1 MLVLTCSTEIDFTIM
16 FLIFTVNKMKDSE
29 NQTIYN
35 GLIMLN
41 TQTLRE
47 NNTCESSS
55 ISDAVLENRESYFSI
70 GICLNDTILC

>member
-1 MLVLTCSTEIDFTIM
+1 
-16 FLIFTVNKMKDSE
+16 MKASE

-35 GLIMLN
+35 RLVVLN
-41 TQTLRE
+41 TQTLRD

>member
-1 MLVLTCSTEIDFTIM
+1 
-16 FLIFTVNKMKDSE
+16 MKASE

-41 TQTLRE
+41 TQILRDD
-47 NNTCESSS
+47 NTYESSS

-70 GICLNDTILC
+70 GIRLNDTILC